1 MITDCEKW
9 HYLSVKSLSAL
20 LRVIT
25 GNNHGDF
32 YSLNCLCSYTT
43 EKNFKNIK
51 MYAKTMII
59 AM

>member
-25 GNNHGDF
+25 GNNNGDF

-43 EKNFKNIK
+43 EKTL
-51 MYAKTMII
+51 KT
-59 AM
+59 